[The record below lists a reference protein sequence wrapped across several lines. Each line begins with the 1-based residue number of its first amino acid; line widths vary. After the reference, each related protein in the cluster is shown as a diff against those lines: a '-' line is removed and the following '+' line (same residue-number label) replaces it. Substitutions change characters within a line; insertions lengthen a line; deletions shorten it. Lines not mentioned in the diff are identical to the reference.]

1 MTNNK
6 CATVVNI
13 MGLKFFKEPLC
24 ARQLCGPQ
32 KIARNLGP
40 TIRHLGPTLKPTLHR
55 CSVLPNSVLN
65 PVFVFQIWKFAI
77 GLYACMTYVHTCHT

>member
-13 MGLKFFKEPLC
+13 MGLKFFKPTLC
-24 ARQLCGPQ
+24 ARQLCGRQ
-32 KIARNLGP
+32 KIARN
-40 TIRHLGPTLKPTLHR
+40 LGPTLKPTLHR

>member
-13 MGLKFFKEPLC
+13 MGLKET
-24 ARQLCGPQ
+24 
-32 KIARNLGP
+32 LGP
-40 TIRHLGPTLKPTLHR
+40 TLNNWLGPRLKPTLHQ
-55 CSVLPNSVLN
+55 CSVLANSVLN
-65 PVFVFQIWKFAI
+65 PVFVFQVRKTASFRCST